1 MQEIWH
7 IFPFRLFRKMEE
19 RDRRRF
25 DLADEDK
32 SGSLSK
38 EEFTNFLHPEEAEH
52 MRDVVVQETLEDI
65 DKDGD
70 GRISLEEYI
79 GDMYRG
85 DGGEEAEPDWVK
97 HERTQFAEHRDK
109 NGDGHMDLDEVGW
122 AGW

>member
-1 MQEIWH
+1 MLPLPI
-7 IFPFRLFRKMEE
+7 FRKMEE

-38 EEFTNFLHPEEAEH
+38 DEFTNFLHPEEAEH

-70 GRISLEEYI
+70 GKVMPNEMNEILSISRCILTS
-79 GDMYRG
+79 
-85 DGGEEAEPDWVK
+85 A
-97 HERTQFAEHRDK
+97 F
-109 NGDGHMDLDEVGW
+109 
-122 AGW
+122 